1 MTTFCPHAEPA
12 DFHLE
17 SSGRHADPDVVRA
30 NPYKRVASAAGL
42 VERACT
48 RHVVG
53 DVSKCGPDKLMEDAD
68 ELMEDAGALMEDAD
82 ASLED
87 AYAVT
92 LDPDELMRESDK

>member
-1 MTTFCPHAEPA
+1 M
-12 DFHLE
+12 E

-30 NPYKRVASAAGL
+30 DPYKQVATPAGL
-42 VERACT
+42 VERAYT

-53 DVSKCGPDKLMEDAD
+53 DVSKWGPYKLVEDAD
-68 ELMEDAGALMEDAD
+68 ELMDDADPEMGDAD

-92 LDPDELMRESDK
+92 VGPDELMRESDK